1 MRTLQNTHRT
11 LLRPHITHTC
21 DRLGFSLSSGSFST
35 SSSVYLPRAVTVRR
49 NTLGPFRHCI
59 TQHRKPPPLPSKPKG
74 SRSRR
79 RRKYEEQQRRQQQE
93 KLQKAAKEVFKDPG
107 KASLVANVRP
117 AELPPVQIRK
127 FKEEDEDEKDVADR
141 IRRVFPAFGSIPE
154 IIVTGRANS
163 GKSSLFNAVVGR
175 KDMIPTSNKAGR
187 TRRLDFYRV
196 GPTRDRQVI
205 LVDAPGYG
213 ERGRPEWGRLF
224 DEYVKYRE
232 ELRCVFI
239 TFNAKHALNE
249 YDVQMLQHLT
259 RSLLHD
265 FRSRMFSSPS
275 PPSSLSSPSSSV
287 SNSRP
292 RSNKNKK
299 HLVTLQ
305 PVLTKADLLPK
316 NQAEARK
323 LIQKLKTDVREAVEE
338 VVNDEI
344 DAGVGSVAV
353 SDHEATIV
361 PIPTLTG
368 TGHGGG
374 ERKDAYG
381 NLRKGVK
388 DIVDAILLEPL
399 LTSVEM
405 SSGLPFGI
413 EEVRRRVV
421 KSCGM

>member
-1 MRTLQNTHRT
+1 M
-11 LLRPHITHTC
+11 
-21 DRLGFSLSSGSFST
+21 
-35 SSSVYLPRAVTVRR
+35 
-49 NTLGPFRHCI
+49 
-59 TQHRKPPPLPSKPKG
+59 
-74 SRSRR
+74 
-79 RRKYEEQQRRQQQE
+79 
-93 KLQKAAKEVFKDPG
+93 
-107 KASLVANVRP
+107 
-117 AELPPVQIRK
+117 
-127 FKEEDEDEKDVADR
+127 
-141 IRRVFPAFGSIPE
+141 RRVFPAFGSIPE

-224 DEYVKYRE
+224 DEYVKHRE

-275 PPSSLSSPSSSV
+275 SSPSSTSSSS
-287 SNSRP
+287 SNPRP

-316 NQAEARK
+316 NQVEARK

-361 PIPTLTG
+361 PTLTLTG
-368 TGHGGG
+368 TGHGG
-374 ERKDAYG
+374 ERKEVYE

-388 DIVDAILLEPL
+388 DIVDAILLEP
-399 LTSVEM
+399 
-405 SSGLPFGI
+405 
-413 EEVRRRVV
+413 
-421 KSCGM
+421 CGDE